1 MICLLPFI
9 SFLMRARL
17 VECIQNLLSA
27 CYQERRQVRI
37 SFLELL
43 LLFVLELAQFMKSFL
58 DQFCSMPPL
67 PSKPVMKA
75 SAGLLQLLD
84 QRSNLLARE
93 IRCLHAK
100 NQFTDCLAR
109 SDHLDGN

>member
-1 MICLLPFI
+1 MVVVLPFI
-9 SFLMRARL
+9 SLVRRSRF
-17 VECIQNLLSA
+17 VECIQNLRSA
-27 CYQERRQVRI
+27 CDQERRQVRI
-37 SFLELL
+37 PFLELL
-43 LLFVLELAQFMKSFL
+43 LHFVLELAQFMKSFL

-84 QRSNLLARE
+84 QRSNLLAWE

-109 SDHLDGN
+109 SEHL